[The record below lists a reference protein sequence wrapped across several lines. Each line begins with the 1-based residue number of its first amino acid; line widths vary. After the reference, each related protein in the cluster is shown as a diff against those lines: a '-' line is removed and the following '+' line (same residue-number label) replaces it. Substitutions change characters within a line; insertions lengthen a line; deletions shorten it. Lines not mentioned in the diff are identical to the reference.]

1 VKVGS
6 RRGGGPRRRG
16 TVVLAA
22 WASALALAGG
32 AGAALARSPKPAIH
46 TVTIDATSY
55 QPARLAVHV
64 GDTIVW
70 ANKDLFPHTVTA
82 TARAFDSDVL
92 VNGKSWR
99 FVAKRKGTFDYACVF
114 HPVMKGQ
121 LTVE

>member
-1 VKVGS
+1 MAGAHRRPRS
-6 RRGGGPRRRG
+6 RQEGAA
-16 TVVLAA
+16 VLAA

-32 AGAALARSPKPAIH
+32 AGVVLARSPKPATH

-55 QPARLAVHV
+55 QPAELAVHV

-70 ANKDLFPHTVTA
+70 ENKDLFPHTVTGKA
-82 TARAFDSDVL
+82 GAFDSDVL

-99 FVAKRKGTFDYACVF
+99 FVARRKGRFDYACVF